1 MTQLEDYIELY
12 LNTIKWQ
19 FIDNNWFKKTYLGH
33 FSQLS
38 YFDYSAM
45 RTLS

>member
-1 MTQLEDYIELY
+1 MTQLEDYTELY
-12 LNTIKWQ
+12 LNIITWQ
-19 FIDNNWFKKTYLGH
+19 FIDNSWFKKTYLGR

-45 RTLS
+45 RILS